1 MTEDPEN
8 NIELWSD
15 EPKLNEIIEELD
27 QAQTDANWF
36 YRRMEQ
42 ARSWWYSQWQGQ
54 TIDGRKHAQFQQDCF
69 PWDGASDSRLRIV
82 ATLISDEVS
91 VRKFSFFQSK
101 IQARSVRPLMQAGES
116 NKSTKLLQWTVYNH
130 MWPQVL
136 REVPLVFNWW
146 QGYGVGFIGI
156 EWEQQRR
163 LEIHPISLQDLGDI
177 IGALGGGEDVTS
189 QVLDA
194 VMDPTREDELT
205 VIVQQL
211 SPILTRPDARKI
223 VKNLRETGMAEVPV
237 AYPYINKPRWTALR
251 PCVDV
256 LFPSE
261 TSDLQEARWFCRM
274 DDWVSETELKDRI
287 QTEGYDPA
295 FVDELLNHK
304 GEAGLSS
311 QPWSTRDGSPPRSY
325 RNLMQLYHFYYKAL
339 ENGTPCMYK
348 TVFNPLVKA
357 KGGKPLCAK
366 HGMAEYDHGQYPAIE
381 FCRRT
386 EDRRILG
393 SMGIAEEAY
402 TDELDIK
409 RQQDGLSDRT
419 SLVHRPPMIV
429 PYSRVKDIKGSPIPG
444 SVLGVSRPRE
454 VDWMPLP
461 PTDATPVA
469 VIQMVQQRLDRRYGL
484 FGADVDP
491 ELKQMRRMEAGQDTL
506 ALMGLALEQTWQ
518 LIQQYEAPE
527 EVAEVVGQLARPF
540 PVSREEIQGKH
551 EITATTDM
559 RMLDAEYAQEKLA
572 LIGQAMAFKQE
583 GMLFNMAV
591 EAIDPDAADAL
602 QQSQVSPEAQAKEQQ
617 DELNAIGQAMNG
629 IEPPLPMYAN
639 HQLRLQVLMQN
650 TIQSQN
656 PMMMQRLQMAPD
668 AQEILKNRAQF
679 FQNQIQQYTQ
689 NPTIGRALQTS
700 TFAPKQAPQ
709 LQAPPGGGAPGQ

>member
-1 MTEDPEN
+1 M
-8 NIELWSD
+8 
-15 EPKLNEIIEELD
+15 
-27 QAQTDANWF
+27 AHA
-36 YRRMEQ
+36 RR
-42 ARSWWYSQWQGQ
+42 R
-54 TIDGRKHAQFQQDCF
+54 
-69 PWDGASDSRLRIV
+69 
-82 ATLISDEVS
+82 
-91 VRKFSFFQSK
+91 
-101 IQARSVRPLMQAGES
+101 
-116 NKSTKLLQWTVYNH
+116 
-130 MWPQVL
+130 
-136 REVPLVFNWW
+136 
-146 QGYGVGFIGI
+146 
-156 EWEQQRR
+156 
-163 LEIHPISLQDLGDI
+163 
-177 IGALGGGEDVTS
+177 
-189 QVLDA
+189 
-194 VMDPTREDELT
+194 
-205 VIVQQL
+205 
-211 SPILTRPDARKI
+211 
-223 VKNLRETGMAEVPV
+223 
-237 AYPYINKPRWTALR
+237 TAA
-251 PCVDV
+251 D
-256 LFPSE
+256 
-261 TSDLQEARWFCRM
+261 FC
-274 DDWVSETELKDRI
+274 
-287 QTEGYDPA
+287 
-295 FVDELLNHK
+295 
-304 GEAGLSS
+304 
-311 QPWSTRDGSPPRSY
+311 
-325 RNLMQLYHFYYKAL
+325 NLMQLYHFLLQSAQKDAV
-339 ENGTPCMYK
+339 YK
-348 TVFNPLVKA
+348 TVLARWSNRTE
-357 KGGKPLCAK
+357 PLCAK

-393 SMGIAEEAY
+393 SMGICEEAY

-551 EITATTDM
+551 EISATTDM

-583 GMLFNMAV
+583 CMLFNMAV

-602 QQSQVSPEAQAKEQQ
+602 EQSQVSPEAQAKEQQ

-700 TFAPKQAPQ
+700 TFQPKQAPQ